1 MVIAVELVR
10 GEALTVGDTNSSE
23 ELTLGTQ
30 IKGREKKKN
39 MFLNPYRARSRGLY
53 DYSTV
58 GANNAIYFSHL

>member
-10 GEALTVGDTNSSE
+10 GEALIVGDTNSSE

-39 MFLNPYRARSRGLY
+39 MFLNPHRARCRGLY